1 MAPIFENCYDTYQIS
16 GTEHINVSYAT
27 EAEAEILG
35 IDTGAPMFYASGVAL
50 DQNGET
56 VMYYKQ
62 LIRSDKF
69 VFVCT
74 VES

>member
-1 MAPIFENCYDTYQIS
+1 MMGIES
-16 GTEHINVSYAT
+16 GEP
-27 EAEAEILG
+27 L
-35 IDTGAPMFYASGVAL
+35 FYASGVAL

-56 VMYYKQ
+56 VMFYKQ

-69 VFVCT
+69 TFVCT